1 MRTLYRTLIG
11 ATLAVPVILLAQ
23 SKPAAPAI
31 DDAAIV
37 GIFDIANTWD
47 IATGTLASTKAASK
61 EVKDFGTMLAR
72 DHKVVQ
78 DSGRALAAKL
88 KVTPTPVA
96 APLMAAITGLRDRK
110 IRNASTPPPSRGTR
124 PALWASVRV
133 WSNVAPPAERSAP
146 AQNARPSPV
155 TMTARTESSASAKSK
170 AEIISRIIVSV
181 KAFSFSGRESVNVA
195 IDPATEY
202 EICEKLATPRR

>member
-1 MRTLYRTLIG
+1 MRTLYRSLIG

-23 SKPAAPAI
+23 SKPAAPVI

-78 DSGRALAAKL
+78 DSGRAAPGELLLAAHR
-88 KVTPTPVA
+88 PRA
-96 APLMAAITGLRDRK
+96 SGPLLE
-110 IRNASTPPPSRGTR
+110 
-124 PALWASVRV
+124 L
-133 WSNVAPPAERSAP
+133 
-146 AQNARPSPV
+146 
-155 TMTARTESSASAKSK
+155 
-170 AEIISRIIVSV
+170 
-181 KAFSFSGRESVNVA
+181 AFELV
-195 IDPATEY
+195 E
-202 EICEKLATPRR
+202 